1 MFSQKRVKLKRL
13 SVSQSI
19 TKKTTRLKKKTKNY
33 EFLCF
38 VVRWYY
44 TLEKFLINDLKDRV
58 RQANVLKRTKKT
70 TIITIT
76 KDGLKTFGQE
86 TATLAIS
93 ANNNKPVNINRSSS
107 QIKPTHAQF

>member
-70 TIITIT
+70 TTITTT
-76 KDGLKTFGQE
+76 KDGLKTFG
-86 TATLAIS
+86 
-93 ANNNKPVNINRSSS
+93 
-107 QIKPTHAQF
+107 